1 MGILA
6 EEGGFIFMMITGS
19 AVQAKE
25 QYGTI
30 SDEAYHGFID
40 GKKVELF
47 TLRNKQ
53 GMLAK
58 ITNYAGKLVQLLVP
72 DKYGK
77 LADVV
82 LGYDSLE
89 QAIHGQVSMGSTIG
103 RFANRIAYGQFVL
116 NGQSYHLTIN
126 NGQNHL
132 HGGTKGSRFVVFD
145 AKQLDEQT
153 LELTYY
159 FKAGE
164 EGYPGN
170 CSFKTVY
177 TLTNEN
183 ELKIHYDAVTD
194 SPTIVNFTNHTFWNL
209 AGEGKDT
216 ILDHELTM
224 NAEHF
229 TPVDDTLIPTGE
241 IRSVKN
247 TPFDF
252 TQPQKIGRR
261 ITEQDEQLQYG
272 QGYDLNWVLNK
283 KSMEELSFAAR
294 VYEAESGRVMEIYT
308 TEPGLQFYSGNGLTG
323 KLPLDIGK
331 NGKPYGFRSAFA
343 LETQHFPDSPNQAN
357 FPSTL
362 LNPGQWFSSTTIHKF
377 SVQK

>member
-1 MGILA
+1 MKTTDLA
-6 EEGGFIFMMITGS
+6 VNT
-19 AVQAKE
+19 KE
-25 QYGTI
+25 QVVDI
-30 SDEAYHGFID
+30 QDEAYQGLID

-72 DKYGK
+72 DKHGK
-77 LADVV
+77 LGDVV
-82 LGYDSLE
+82 LGYDSLK
-89 QAIHGQVSMGSTIG
+89 QAMHGQVSMGCTIG
-103 RFANRIAYGQFVL
+103 RFANRIARGQFVL
-116 NGQSYHLTIN
+116 NGESYQLTIN

-159 FKAGE
+159 FKDGE

-170 CSFKTVY
+170 CSLKTVY

-183 ELKIHYDAVTD
+183 ELKIQYDAVTD

-209 AGEGKDT
+209 AGEGNDT
-216 ILDHELTM
+216 ILDHELTL
-224 NAEHF
+224 NADTF
-229 TPVDDTLIPTGE
+229 TPIDDTLIPTGE

-252 TQPQKIGRR
+252 TQPQKIGQR
-261 ITEQDEQLQYG
+261 IDEKDEQLQYG
-272 QGYDLNWVLNK
+272 HGYDLNWVLNK
-283 KSMEELSFAAR
+283 KTGEELSLAAR
-294 VYEAESGRVMEIYT
+294 AYEPKSGRVLEIYT
-308 TEPGLQFYSGNGLTG
+308 TEPGIQFYSGNGLTG

-331 NGKPYGFRSAFA
+331 HGKPYDFRSAFA
-343 LETQHFPDSPNQAN
+343 LETQHFPDSPNKPQ
-357 FPSTL
+357 FPSVR

-377 SVQK
+377 FVQK